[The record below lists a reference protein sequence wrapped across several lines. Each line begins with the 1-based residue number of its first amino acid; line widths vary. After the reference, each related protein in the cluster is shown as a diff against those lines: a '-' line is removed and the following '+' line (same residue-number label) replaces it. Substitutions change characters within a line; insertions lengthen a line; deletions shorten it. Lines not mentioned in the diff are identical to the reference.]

1 MNSFNEL
8 NGIPAT
14 GNAYLQREVLK
25 RDWNFDGFVVSDWGS
40 ISEMMAHGFAK
51 DNKHAAEIAI
61 NAGSDM
67 DMESSAYVDHL
78 VALVKGRKSK
88 RESS

>member
-14 GNAYLQREVLK
+14 GNAYFAATNIK
-25 RDWNFDGFVVSDWGS
+25 RRLGFDGFVVSDWGS
-40 ISEMMAHGFAK
+40 TMKMLMVTLRIAS
-51 DNKHAAEIAI
+51 AAEIAI

-67 DMESSAYVDHL
+67 DMESSA
-78 VALVKGRKSK
+78 
-88 RESS
+88 

>member
-14 GNAYLQREVLK
+14 GNAYLQRQILK
-25 RDWNFDGFVVSDWGS
+25 GDWGFDGFVVSDWGS
-40 ISEMMAHGFAK
+40 INEMITGYTK
-51 DNKHAAEIAI
+51 DSKQAAEIAV

-67 DMESSAYVDHL
+67 DMESSAYVELSGDT
-78 VALVKGRKSK
+78 
-88 RESS
+88 